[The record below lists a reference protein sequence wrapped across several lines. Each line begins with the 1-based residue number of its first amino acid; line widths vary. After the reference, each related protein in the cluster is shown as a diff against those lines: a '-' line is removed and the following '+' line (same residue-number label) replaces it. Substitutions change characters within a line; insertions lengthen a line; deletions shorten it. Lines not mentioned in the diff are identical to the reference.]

1 MVRWINYKGKL
12 CFDRCLAIRQSRN
25 LIEKPSQRR
34 SKICCFMRI
43 FGRSFWSELPVS
55 SQHSFSDKWK
65 ILLQKQRR
73 ELGLKRFWS
82 AVKTSNS
89 SSSQGDY
96 ESPPDDTRL
105 APNCSLPLLQVG
117 SCYCSV
123 ARSVTK
129 YKNTM
134 LQVWPSSDSPRGEA
148 DGQSFVFP
156 ECVDNV
162 SQHSICVDNI
172 YHTDS
177 GIESTQVSYFKEISG
192 NFNLE
197 RQRYHTFL
205 RSRCL

>member
-123 ARSVTK
+123 ARSVKSIKIRCCRCGPVRILQEVKLMDRVLCSLSVWTMCL
-129 YKNTM
+129 NTRF
-134 LQVWPSSDSPRGEA
+134 VWTISITLIRGSNPR
-148 DGQSFVFP
+148 
-156 ECVDNV
+156 
-162 SQHSICVDNI
+162 
-172 YHTDS
+172 
-177 GIESTQVSYFKEISG
+177 K
-192 NFNLE
+192 
-197 RQRYHTFL
+197 
-205 RSRCL
+205 